1 MTTQENKLNQNKRDL
16 DNLKLKRIFEKRRS
30 DLNKRKMIVN
40 KENNKKLQKKE
51 NQISKKGIKRDKLT
65 WQSKIVKE
73 DINPL

>member
-65 WQSKIVKE
+65 WKSKIVKE